1 MSGLVDRLGFEPTE
15 RLLII
20 SCDDLGFSYSA
31 NVAVYAALREGIA
44 TSASLMVPAPWARGA
59 ASAYRGEDVGVHLT
73 LNAEHELYRWGP
85 ITQSPSL
92 FDGEG
97 GFPRTIEDIWE
108 HADLDEV
115 RREWRA
121 QIERAILWGF
131 DITHLDA
138 HLGGVE
144 LRPEFFDC
152 YLDFAAEF
160 SLPIRLPNEVDEER
174 IGFPCRTLTKERG
187 VLSADYAVSIA
198 ELFERLT
205 KGASMEEA
213 LPAGVTEVRAVPSK
227 DSPELR
233 ASAVDWQR
241 RVNDGELVSMPGALA
256 QALRR
261 DGVRTIG
268 YRALRQLM
276 RRPVRRGASA
286 PATPS

>member
-1 MSGLVDRLGFEPTE
+1 MAGLVERLGFGPNE

-31 NVAVYAALREGIA
+31 NAAVYHSLRDGIA

-59 ASAYRGEDVGVHLT
+59 AAAYRGEDVGVHLT

-97 GFPRTIEDIWE
+97 GFPRTIEDVWE

-152 YLDFAAEF
+152 YVELAAEF
-160 SLPIRLPNEVDEER
+160 ALPIRLPNKDDESK
-174 IGFPCRTLTKERG
+174 IGFPCRSLASERG
-187 VLSADYAVSIA
+187 LLAADCVVAVA
-198 ELFERLT
+198 ELCERIGSDGTLRD
-205 KGASMEEA
+205 A
-213 LPAGVTEVRAVPSK
+213 LAPGVTEVRVVPSF

-233 ASAVDWQR
+233 ASAVDWGL
-241 RVNDGELVSMPGALA
+241 RVRDAERVSSSGVLADALKRTSA
-256 QALRR
+256 Q
-261 DGVRTIG
+261 TIG
-268 YRALRQLM
+268 FRSLRDLM
-276 RRPVRRGASA
+276 RH
-286 PATPS
+286 PA

>member
-1 MSGLVDRLGFEPTE
+1 MTELAERLGFEPSD

-31 NVAVYAALREGIA
+31 NVAVYAALRDGIA

-59 ASAYRGEDVGVHLT
+59 AAAYRGEDVGVHLT

-97 GFPRTIEDIWE
+97 GFPRTIEDVWE

-115 RREWRA
+115 RREWRS

-131 DITHLDA
+131 DVTHLDA

-152 YLDFAAEF
+152 YLDLAAEF
-160 SLPIRLPNEVDEER
+160 CLPIRLPNKEDEAR
-174 IGFPCRTLTKERG
+174 IGFPCRALANERD
-187 VLSADYAVSIA
+187 VLAADHVTTITDLSSDLADTAALDV
-198 ELFERLT
+198 
-205 KGASMEEA
+205 A
-213 LPAGVTEVRAVPSK
+213 LPTGVTEVRVVPSF

-233 ASAVDWQR
+233 ASAIDWDM
-241 RVNDGELVSMPGALA
+241 RVHDGELVSLQGVLA
-256 QALRR
+256 ESVKR
-261 DGVRTIG
+261 DGVRTVG
-268 YRALRQLM
+268 FRALRELM
-276 RRPVRRGASA
+276 RA
-286 PATPS
+286 PAQDARSARR

>member
-1 MSGLVDRLGFEPTE
+1 MSGLVERLGFEPSE
-15 RLLII
+15 RLLIV

-31 NVAVYAALREGIA
+31 NVAVYEALRDGIA
-44 TSASLMVPAPWARGA
+44 SSASLMVPAPWARGA
-59 ASAYRGEDVGVHLT
+59 AAAYRGEDVGVHLT

-97 GFPRTIEDIWE
+97 GFPRTIEDVWE

-131 DITHLDA
+131 DITHLDT

-160 SLPIRLPNEVDEER
+160 SLPIRLPNEEDEGR
-174 IGFPCRTLTKERG
+174 IGFRCRSLAKERG
-187 VLSADYAVSIA
+187 VIAADYVISIA
-198 ELFERLT
+198 ELFERLIE
-205 KGASMEEA
+205 GLRIEDAI
-213 LPAGVTEVRAVPSK
+213 PAGVSEVRVVPSH

-233 ASAVDWQR
+233 ASAIDWQR
-241 RVNDGELVSMPGALA
+241 RVRDGELVSAPGPLA
-256 QALRR
+256 DALRR
-261 DGVRTIG
+261 EGVRTIG
-268 YRALRQLM
+268 YRALRELK
-276 RRPVRRGASA
+276 RRPVRQNRI
-286 PATPS
+286 

>member
-1 MSGLVDRLGFEPTE
+1 MSGLVERLGFEPTE

-31 NVAVYAALREGIA
+31 NVAVYEALREGIA

-59 ASAYRGEDVGVHLT
+59 AAAYRGEDVGVHLT

-85 ITQSPSL
+85 ITRSPSL

-97 GFPRTIEDIWE
+97 GFPRTIEDAWE

-131 DITHLDA
+131 DVTHLDA

-152 YLDFAAEF
+152 YLDLATEF
-160 SLPIRLPNEVDEER
+160 SLPIRLPNKEDEGR
-174 IGFPCRTLTKERG
+174 VGFPCRSLAKERG
-187 VLSADYAVSIA
+187 LLSPDFVVTIA
-198 ELFERLT
+198 ALCERLLD
-205 KGASMEEA
+205 GCSVEDA
-213 LPAGVTEVRAVPSK
+213 LPPGVTEVRVVPSH

-233 ASAVDWQR
+233 ASAIDWEL
-241 RVNDGELVSMPGALA
+241 RVRDGELVSSPGPLA
-256 QALRR
+256 EVVKR
-261 DGVRTIG
+261 DSVRTIG
-268 YRALRQLM
+268 FRALRQLM
-276 RRPVRRGASA
+276 RRPLRQRVDAKVD
-286 PATPS
+286 PS

>member
-1 MSGLVDRLGFEPTE
+1 MSGLVERLGFEPNE
-15 RLLII
+15 RLLIV

-31 NVAVYAALREGIA
+31 NVAVYEALRDGIA

-59 ASAYRGEDVGVHLT
+59 AAAYRGEDVGVHLT

-97 GFPRTIEDIWE
+97 GFPRTIEDVWE

-131 DITHLDA
+131 DITHFDA

-152 YLDFAAEF
+152 YLDLAAEF
-160 SLPIRLPNEVDEER
+160 QMPVRQPNEEDERR
-174 IGFPCRTLTKERG
+174 IGFPCRDLAKERG
-187 VLSADYAVSIA
+187 VLSPDHVISIA
-198 ELFERLT
+198 TLFEAVLEGRSLID
-205 KGASMEEA
+205 A
-213 LPAGVTEVRAVPSK
+213 LPAGVTEVRVVPSR

-233 ASAVDWQR
+233 ASAIDWEM
-241 RVNDGELVSMPGALA
+241 RVRDCELVSSPGPLA
-256 QALRR
+256 ESLRR

-268 YRALRQLM
+268 FRGLRQLM
-276 RRPVRRGASA
+276 RRPDRSQAARANRH
-286 PATPS
+286 

>member
-1 MSGLVDRLGFEPTE
+1 MSGLVERLGFEPSE

-31 NVAVYAALREGIA
+31 NVAVYKALREGIA
-44 TSASLMVPAPWARGA
+44 SSASLMVPAPWARGA
-59 ASAYRGEDVGVHLT
+59 AAGYRGEDVGVHLT

-97 GFPRTIEDIWE
+97 GFPRTIEDVWE

-131 DITHLDA
+131 DITHLDT

-160 SLPIRLPNEVDEER
+160 SLPVRLPNEQDEGR
-174 IGFPCRTLTKERG
+174 IGFRCRSLAQERG
-187 VLSADYAVSIA
+187 VIAADYVITIA
-198 ELFERLT
+198 ELFERLIE
-205 KGASMEEA
+205 GLRIEDA
-213 LPAGVTEVRAVPSK
+213 LPAGVSEVRVVPSH

-233 ASAVDWQR
+233 ASAIDWQR
-241 RVNDGELVSMPGALA
+241 RVRDGELVSAPGPLGD
-256 QALRR
+256 ALRR

-268 YRALRQLM
+268 YRALRELK
-276 RRPVRRGASA
+276 RRPVRQNR
-286 PATPS
+286 T

>member
-1 MSGLVDRLGFEPTE
+1 VSGLVERLGFEPTE
-15 RLLII
+15 RLLIV

-31 NVAVYAALREGIA
+31 NVAVYEALREGIA

-59 ASAYRGEDVGVHLT
+59 AAAYRGEDIGVHLT

-121 QIERAILWGF
+121 QIERAVLWGF
-131 DITHLDA
+131 DVTHLDA

-152 YLDFAAEF
+152 YLELAEAF
-160 SLPIRLPNEVDEER
+160 SLPIRLPNEKDEGR
-174 IGFPCRTLTKERG
+174 IGFPCRSLTRERG
-187 VLSADYAVSIA
+187 VLAADYVVSIA
-198 ELFERLT
+198 ELRDRLS
-205 KGASMEEA
+205 GGHVEDA
-213 LPAGVTEVRAVPSK
+213 LPSGVTEVRVVPSH

-233 ASAVDWQR
+233 ASASDWQL
-241 RVNDGELVSMPGALA
+241 RVRDGELVLSTGPLA
-256 QALRR
+256 EALRR
-261 DGVRTIG
+261 DNVRTIG

-276 RRPVRRGASA
+276 RRPAREIA
-286 PATPS
+286 PARANQI